1 MERPDTGRLHGVR
14 SIFYKIYIQGRGCYV
29 MSRGSELIREQ
40 LIRRVEEHLSEAV
53 KAAQT
58 AGLSAEELHQL
69 LNLFMEERND
79 D

>member
-1 MERPDTGRLHGVR
+1 MPEMEYNSNAYSVKRLAGRNL
-14 SIFYKIYIQGRGCYV
+14 SV

-69 LNLFMEERND
+69 LNL
-79 D
+79 